1 MTWFVIQFNLFLFY
15 LTSFLGI
22 GADIVDTTG
31 QNMMLF
37 GELKTDD
44 TWWEMT
50 REQQLHFDQMREI
63 NEYLREEYHSMKDI
77 LWMFDDYNK
86 LKNKF
91 PIRYNYILN
100 KVSYS
105 YI

>member
-1 MTWFVIQFNLFLFY
+1 MCNF
-15 LTSFLGI
+15 FLGV

-50 REQQLHFDQMREI
+50 KEQQEHFNQMHDI
-63 NEYLREEYHSMKDI
+63 NVYLREEHHSMKDI
-77 LWMFDDYNK
+77 LWIFDGYNK
-86 LKNKF
+86 LKKMI
-91 PIRYNYILN
+91 PDRY
-100 KVSYS
+100 S
-105 YI
+105 